1 MNASSLE
8 TIMNTLLS
16 VTAATLLV
24 VTAVAGFNSAVAQ
37 AERVALDVR

>member
-1 MNASSLE
+1 
-8 TIMNTLLS
+8 MNTLLS

-24 VTAVAGFNSAVAQ
+24 VTAVAGFNSKSMAVAQ